1 MNELQIRDFVNQLS
15 ILKDVQSKSELIK
28 SEIQKLDKLI
38 SALDVE
44 NNLTRLERLNRK
56 LQYSEL
62 FTLKSFLALKLSFL
76 STEDKIEN

>member
-15 ILKDVQSKSELIK
+15 VLKDVQSKSELIK
-28 SEIQKLDKLI
+28 SEIKKLDKLI

-44 NNLTRLERLNRK
+44 NNLTRFERLNRK

-62 FTLKSFLALKLSFL
+62 FTFKSLLALKLSFL